1 MPSPLLW
8 CSSSVCTALYY
19 QGEQVLSLLTWVQIL
34 RVCSIVLLAL
44 GLLVLLISWLGHL
57 PWLVRLSGVL
67 PLAASGFA
75 WAAALHLQDTF
86 GYLVQ
91 LEQDYNFGGFAPRSY
106 YTHLEHLMASA
117 LHNALVLAWLVVVV
131 TSVLLLSSALGLWR
145 GFLVR
150 DQIGKGQLPKRHPS
164 PPPTNEYEVAR

>member
-8 CSSSVCTALYY
+8 CSSSVCTPLYY

-34 RVCSIVLLAL
+34 RACSIVLLAL

-91 LEQDYNFGGFAPRSY
+91 LEQEYSGGGKPPPSY
-106 YTHLEHLMASA
+106 YPHLERLMASA

-131 TSVLLLSSALGLWR
+131 TSVLVLSSALGLWR

-150 DQIGKGQLPKRHPS
+150 DQTGKGQLPKRHPS
-164 PPPTNEYEVAR
+164 PPPTNEYEVVG